1 MPHRDPA
8 SATWLRSAR
17 CTNGDCVEVA
27 FLGGGEVALR
37 DSKDKSGP
45 VLLFS
50 EVEWRAFLDGA
61 RGGRFDLGQGNRP
74 RE

>member
-1 MPHRDPA
+1 MPDRDPA

-27 FLGGGEVALR
+27 FLGGEVALR

-45 VLLFS
+45 MLVFS
-50 EVEWRAFLDGA
+50 AAEWRAFLDNA
-61 RGGRFDLGQGNRP
+61 RSGRFDSDQK
-74 RE
+74 

>member
-1 MPHRDPA
+1 MPDRDPA

-27 FLGGGEVALR
+27 FLGGEVALR

-45 VLLFS
+45 MLVFS
-50 EVEWRAFLDGA
+50 AAEWRAFLHNA
-61 RGGRFDLGQGNRP
+61 RSGRFDSDQK
-74 RE
+74 